1 MTNFAEHAPTKT
13 SPPIGGA
20 FWDILRVKA
29 APAARRITD
38 NYQSSFSVIKL
49 LKVRLI
55 LSLLSFGHAASKPA
69 SSCTRLS
76 HSSGCR
82 AAQRALILVLL
93 CLLPLLAT
101 TRALAQKKDETPNL
115 LDMSLEDLM
124 ALDIDSV
131 YGASGFKQKVTE
143 APASVTII
151 TSEEI
156 QRYGYRTLADILRN
170 VRGFY
175 VSSDRNY
182 SYLGVRGYGLP
193 GDYNSRITLLVDG
206 HRLNDNIFDAALI
219 GTEFP
224 IDVDSIDRVEVIRGP
239 NSSLYIAS
247 AFLGV
252 INVITKRGR
261 DLQKVS
267 VAGSAAS
274 YGTYQGR
281 VSYGNQFKNGLE
293 LFLSGSFYDSH
304 GQDELFFPQ
313 FNNPATNN
321 GIAMNAD
328 DDESRQLLANLSWG
342 HFTLRGVF
350 GSRDKGIPTAP
361 FGTVFNVTGTHTI
374 DARGY
379 LDLQYDRKLGGGWSL
394 TNRLYYD
401 QYNND
406 GTYIYDYSASGGP
419 SRVMNKNF
427 AHGKWWG
434 DEVALSK
441 QVFARQRLTFGSEF
455 RDNFQQD
462 QGNYDLQPFVQY
474 FTSYRTS
481 SIFSVYAQD
490 EIRLRKN
497 LVLNV
502 GLRYDHYST
511 FGGTTNPRAALI
523 YNPWEKSTF
532 KLLYGQSFRAPNF
545 FELYYAAP
553 GNEPNPSLRPETVKT
568 MEVVWEQYFANHFRM
583 TMSGFY
589 YPIRGLIGEQVD
601 LATGNAFFANAGS
614 LDLRGV
620 DFELG
625 RKLSGGLEGTVSYSF
640 QDVRSPN
647 TPTPLTNS
655 PKHLVQ
661 ASLSVPL
668 FNQRVFASMDL
679 QYVSRRATL
688 TGQYTGGYVVPNFTL
703 FSRKILKGWELSAS
717 LYNAFNQKY
726 ADPAGNGLEEDA
738 IVQDGRNFRI
748 KIGYKFQ

>member
-1 MTNFAEHAPTKT
+1 MANFAEHAPTN
-13 SPPIGGA
+13 SSLPIGGA

-29 APAARRITD
+29 APAAARITD
-38 NYQSSFSVIKL
+38 KYQSSFSVKKL
-49 LKVRLI
+49 SNVRPI
-55 LSLLSFGHAASKPA
+55 MSLLSFGHTASKPKD
-69 SSCTRLS
+69 SCARLS
-76 HSSGCR
+76 HCSGWR

-93 CLLPLLAT
+93 CLVPLLAT
-101 TRALAQKKDETPNL
+101 TRALGQKKDETPNL

-175 VSSDRNY
+175 VSNDRNY

-193 GDYNSRITLLVDG
+193 GDYNSRITLLIDG
-206 HRLNDNIFDAALI
+206 HRLNDNIFDAAMI

-267 VAGSAAS
+267 VAGSVAS

-281 VSYGNQFKNGLE
+281 VSYGNQFKSGLE

-313 FNNPATNN
+313 FDNPATNN

-342 HFTLRGVF
+342 HFTLHGVF

-361 FGTVFNVTGTHTI
+361 FGSVFNVTGTQTV

-379 LDLQYDRKLGGGWSL
+379 LDLQYDRQLGSGWSL

-406 GTYIYDYSASGGP
+406 GTYIYDYSGSGGP
-419 SRVMNKNF
+419 SRVMNRNF

-441 QVFARQRLTFGSEF
+441 QVFARQRLTLGSEF

-462 QGNYDLQPFVQY
+462 QGNYDVQPFVQY

-481 SIFSVYAQD
+481 NIFSVYAQD

-523 YNPWEKSTF
+523 YSPWEKSTF

-553 GNEPNPSLRPETVKT
+553 GSDPDPSLRPETVKT

-601 LATGNAFFANAGS
+601 HATGDAFFTNAGS

-640 QDVRSPN
+640 QGVRSSS
-647 TPTPLTNS
+647 TPIPLTNS

-668 FNQRVFASMDL
+668 FNERVFASMDL

-688 TGQYTGGYVVPNFTL
+688 MGQYTAGYVVPNFTL
-703 FSRKILKGWELSAS
+703 FSRKTFKGWELSAS
-717 LYNAFNQKY
+717 LYNAFNQRY
-726 ADPAGNGLEEDA
+726 ADPAGNGLAEDV
-738 IVQDGRNFRI
+738 IGQDGRNFRI
-748 KIGYKFQ
+748 KVGYKFQ

>member
-1 MTNFAEHAPTKT
+1 
-13 SPPIGGA
+13 
-20 FWDILRVKA
+20 
-29 APAARRITD
+29 
-38 NYQSSFSVIKL
+38 
-49 LKVRLI
+49 
-55 LSLLSFGHAASKPA
+55 
-69 SSCTRLS
+69 
-76 HSSGCR
+76 
-82 AAQRALILVLL
+82 
-93 CLLPLLAT
+93 
-101 TRALAQKKDETPNL
+101 
-115 LDMSLEDLM
+115 MSLEDLM
-124 ALDIDSV
+124 AVEIDSV

-175 VSSDRNY
+175 VSNDRNY

-193 GDYNSRITLLVDG
+193 GDYNSRITLLIDG
-206 HRLNDNIFDAALI
+206 HRLNDNIFDGALI
-219 GTEFP
+219 GTELP
-224 IDVDSIDRVEVIRGP
+224 IDVDLIDRVEVIRGP

-261 DLQKVS
+261 DSQKVS
-267 VAGSAAS
+267 VAGSVAS

-281 VSYGNQFKNGLE
+281 VSYGNQFKSGLE
-293 LFLSGSFYDSH
+293 MLLSGSFYDSH
-304 GQDELFFPQ
+304 GQDQLFFPQ
-313 FNNPATNN
+313 FDNPATGN
-321 GIAMNAD
+321 GIAVNAD
-328 DDESRQLLANLSWG
+328 DDESRQLFANLSWG
-342 HFTLRGVF
+342 HFTLHGVF
-350 GSRDKGIPTAP
+350 GSRDKRIPTAP
-361 FGTVFNVTGTHTI
+361 FGSVFNVTGTHTV

-379 LDLQYDRKLGGGWSL
+379 LDLQYDGKLGSGWSL

-441 QVFARQRLTFGSEF
+441 QVFTRQRLTFGSEF
-455 RDNFQQD
+455 RDSFQQD

-481 SIFSVYAQD
+481 NIFSVYAQD
-490 EIRLRKN
+490 EIHLRKN
-497 LVLNV
+497 FVLNL

-523 YNPWEKSTF
+523 YGPWEKSTF
-532 KLLYGQSFRAPNF
+532 KLLYGQSFRDPNF

-553 GNEPNPSLRPETVKT
+553 GNESNPSLRPETVKT
-568 MEVVWEQYFANHFRM
+568 MELVWEQYFANHFRM
-583 TMSGFY
+583 TVSGFY
-589 YPIRGLIGEQVD
+589 YPIRGLIGEKVD
-601 LATGNAFFANAGS
+601 LATGNAFFTNAGS

-620 DFELG
+620 DFEFG
-625 RKLSGGLEGTVSYSF
+625 RRLPGGFEGSVSYSF
-640 QDVRSPN
+640 QDVRSPS
-647 TPTPLTNS
+647 TPRPLTNS

-668 FNQRVFASMDL
+668 FKQKVFASMDL
-679 QYVSRRATL
+679 QYVGKRATL
-688 TGQYTGGYVVPNFTL
+688 TSQYAAAYVVPNFTL
-703 FSRKILKGWELSAS
+703 FSRNILKGWELSAS
-717 LYNAFNQKY
+717 FYSAFNQKY
-726 ADPAGNGLEEDA
+726 GDPGGNGLAEDV
-738 IVQDGRNFRI
+738 IFQDGRSFRI
-748 KIGYKFQ
+748 KVGYKFQ

>member
-1 MTNFAEHAPTKT
+1 MASFAEHLSTNR
-13 SPPIGGA
+13 SLPIGGA
-20 FWDILRVKA
+20 FWNLLRVKA
-29 APAARRITD
+29 APAAGRIVEK
-38 NYQSSFSVIKL
+38 YQSSFSVIKL
-49 LKVRLI
+49 LIVRAI
-55 LSLLSFGHAASKPA
+55 MSLLSFGHTASKPKN
-69 SSCTRLS
+69 SCTRLS

-82 AAQRALILVLL
+82 AAQQALTLVLL
-93 CLLPLLAT
+93 CLLPFLAA
-101 TRALAQKKDETPNL
+101 TRAFAQKKEETPNL

-131 YGASGFKQKVTE
+131 SGVSGFKQKVTE

-151 TSEEI
+151 TAEEI

-175 VSSDRNY
+175 VSNDRNY

-206 HRLNDNIFDAALI
+206 HRLNDNIFDAAMI

-224 IDVDSIDRVEVIRGP
+224 LDVDLIDRVEVIRGP

-261 DLQKVS
+261 DSQKVS
-267 VAGSAAS
+267 VAGSVAS

-293 LFLSGSFYDSH
+293 LLLSGSFYDSH
-304 GQDELFFPQ
+304 GQDQLFCPQ
-313 FNNPATNN
+313 FDTPATNN
-321 GIAMNAD
+321 GIALNAD
-328 DDESRQLLANLSWG
+328 DDESHQILANLSWG
-342 HFTLRGVF
+342 HFTLQGVF

-361 FGTVFNVTGTHTI
+361 FGSVFNVTGTHTI

-379 LDLQYDRKLGGGWSL
+379 LDLQYDGKLGSGWSL
-394 TNRLYYD
+394 TNRLYFD

-406 GTYIYDYSASGGP
+406 GTYIYDYSESGGP
-419 SRVMNKNF
+419 SRVMNRNF

-434 DEVALSK
+434 DEVAFSK
-441 QVFARQRLTFGSEF
+441 QVFARQRLTFGAEF
-455 RDNFQQD
+455 QDNFQQD

-481 SIFSVYAQD
+481 DIFSVYAQD
-490 EIRLRKN
+490 EIHLGKN
-497 LVLNV
+497 LVLNL

-523 YNPWEKSTF
+523 YSPREKSTF

-568 MEVVWEQYFANHFRM
+568 MELVWEQYFANHFRM
-583 TMSGFY
+583 TVSGFY
-589 YPIRGLIGEQVD
+589 YPIRGLISEQVD
-601 LATGNAFFANAGS
+601 LATGNAFFTNAGS

-620 DFELG
+620 DFEFA
-625 RKLSGGLEGTVSYSF
+625 RKLSDGLEGTVSYSF
-640 QDVRSPN
+640 QDGRSPS
-647 TPTPLTNS
+647 TPMPLTNS

-668 FNQRVFASMDL
+668 FQRKIFASMDL
-679 QYVSRRATL
+679 QYVSKRATL
-688 TGQYTGGYVVPNFTL
+688 AGQYTPGYVVPNFTL

-717 LYNAFNQKY
+717 LYNAFKQKY
-726 ADPAGNGLEEDA
+726 ADPGGAGLAEDS

-748 KIGYKFQ
+748 KVGYNFQ

>member
-1 MTNFAEHAPTKT
+1 M
-13 SPPIGGA
+13 
-20 FWDILRVKA
+20 
-29 APAARRITD
+29 
-38 NYQSSFSVIKL
+38 SS
-49 LKVRLI
+49 
-55 LSLLSFGHAASKPA
+55 LSFARATPIPK
-69 SSCTRLS
+69 SSGTDLS
-76 HSSGCR
+76 HRSV
-82 AAQRALILVLL
+82 QPVVHRALILVLL
-93 CLLPLLAT
+93 CLLPLLAPSQ
-101 TRALAQKKDETPNL
+101 ALAQKKDETPNL

-124 ALDIDSV
+124 SIEIDSV
-131 YGASGFKQKVTE
+131 SGVSGFKQKVTE

-175 VSSDRNY
+175 VSNDRNY

-224 IDVDSIDRVEVIRGP
+224 IDVDLIDRVEVIRGP

-252 INVITKRGR
+252 INIITKRGR
-261 DLQKVS
+261 DSEKVS

-281 VSYGNQFKNGLE
+281 VTYGNQLKSGLE
-293 LFLSGSFYDSH
+293 LLLSGSFYDSH
-304 GQDELFFPQ
+304 GQNQLFFPQ
-313 FNNPATNN
+313 FDSPANNN
-321 GIAMNAD
+321 GIAVNAD
-328 DDESRQLLANLSWG
+328 DDESHQLLANLSWG
-342 HFTLRGVF
+342 HFTLHGVY

-361 FGTVFNVTGTHTI
+361 FGSVFNVTGTHTI
-374 DARGY
+374 DARAY
-379 LDLQYDRKLGGGWSL
+379 LDLQYDHQLGSGWSL

-401 QYNND
+401 QFNND

-434 DEVALSK
+434 DEVAFSK
-441 QVFARQRLTFGSEF
+441 QVFGRQRLTFGSEF
-455 RDNFQQD
+455 RDNFQQN

-474 FTSYRTS
+474 FSSYRSS
-481 SIFSVYAQD
+481 SIFSFYAQD
-490 EIRLRKN
+490 EIHLRKN
-497 LVLNV
+497 LVLNL

-511 FGGTTNPRAALI
+511 FGSTTNPRAALI
-523 YNPWEKSTF
+523 YSPWEKSTF

-553 GNEPNPSLRPETVKT
+553 GNEGNPSLKPETVKT
-568 MEVVWEQYFANHFRM
+568 IELVWEQYFANHFR
-583 TMSGFY
+583 TTISGFY
-589 YPIRGLIGEQVD
+589 YPIHRLIGEQVD
-601 LATGNAFFANAGS
+601 PANGNAVFTNAGS
-614 LDLRGV
+614 LDLQGV
-620 DFELG
+620 DFELA
-625 RKLSGGLEGTVSYSF
+625 RKLPGGVEGAVSYSF
-640 QDVRSPN
+640 QNGRSPS
-647 TPTPLTNS
+647 TPMPLTNS

-661 ASLSVPL
+661 ASLSVPV
-668 FNQRVFASMDL
+668 FQQKVFASMDL
-679 QYVSRRATL
+679 QYVSKRVTL
-688 TGQYTGGYVVPNFTL
+688 TGQYAAAYVVPNFTL
-703 FSRKILKGWELSAS
+703 FSRNFFKGWELSAS

-726 ADPAGNGLEEDA
+726 ADPGGNGLAEDV
-738 IVQDGRNFRI
+738 IFQDGRNFRI
-748 KIGYKFQ
+748 KVGYKFQ